1 VPRPTLTID
10 TTAVIDAIEG
20 TDPAALELLER
31 ARDGDF
37 DVAATTRLRTR

>member
-20 TDPAALELLER
+20 TNPAALELLER
-31 ARDGDF
+31 ARD
-37 DVAATTRLRTR
+37 ATSMSRPPRASRTR